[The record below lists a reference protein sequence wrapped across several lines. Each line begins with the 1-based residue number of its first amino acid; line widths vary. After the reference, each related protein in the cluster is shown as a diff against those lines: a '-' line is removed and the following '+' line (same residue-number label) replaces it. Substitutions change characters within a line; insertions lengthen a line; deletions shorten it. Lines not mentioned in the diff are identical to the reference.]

1 MVATPLNAYPHRLM
15 PENVQINALLFDI
28 DGVLVDVSRSYRRAI
43 EETVEHFTG
52 RQIGENTIQRYK
64 NYGGFED
71 DWKLTHA
78 IITDTAM
85 EVPLSRVIE
94 EFQSRYRGDDWD
106 GFINEEPALIDDETL
121 DVLNA
126 DTILGIVTGR
136 PEEEAQWT
144 LDHQDWTRY
153 FPLLVGKEKQGDRQ
167 KPDPFPLEH
176 SLTMLA
182 AAGCDLSPNEVAY
195 VGDSVDDMVAAREAG
210 MWAVGVIPPYVDA
223 DEHEPLLEERGAHVV
238 IDDPNDLP
246 EVVASLRNRAP
257 TGAVT

>member
-1 MVATPLNAYPHRLM
+1 M
-15 PENVQINALLFDI
+15 PDDVQINALLFDM

-52 RQIGENTIQRYK
+52 REIGENTIQRYK

-78 IITDTAM
+78 VITDTAM

-94 EFQSRYRGDDWD
+94 EFQDRYRGDDWD
-106 GFINEEPALIDDETL
+106 GFINEEPPLIEDSTIETL
-121 DVLNA
+121 NDGR
-126 DTILGIVTGR
+126 ILGIVTGR
-136 PEEEAQWT
+136 PEEEAEWT
-144 LDHQDWTRY
+144 LNHRDWTGY

-182 AAGCDLSPNEVAY
+182 AAGCDLSPSEVAY
-195 VGDSVDDMVAAREAG
+195 VGDSVDDMIAARDAD
-210 MWAVGVIPPYVDA
+210 MWAIGVVPPYLEA
-223 DEHEPLLEERGAHVV
+223 DEHEPLLKERGAHVV
-238 IDDPNDLP
+238 IDDLNELP
-246 EVVASLRNRAP
+246 DVLSTFSQRAVSR
-257 TGAVT
+257 AVTR

>member
-1 MVATPLNAYPHRLM
+1 M
-15 PENVQINALLFDI
+15 PESTQLNALLFDM

-52 RQIGENTIQRYK
+52 RKIDENDIQRYK

-85 EVPLSRVIE
+85 EVPISRVIA
-94 EFQSRYRGDDWD
+94 EFQDRYRGDDWD
-106 GFINEEPALIDDETL
+106 GFITDEPTLIDNQIL
-121 DVLNA
+121 DRLSENH
-126 DTILGIVTGR
+126 ILGIVTGR
-136 PEEEAQWT
+136 PEEEAEWT
-144 LDHQDWTRY
+144 LNHQDWSGY

-182 AAGCDLSPNEVAY
+182 AAGRELRPEEVAY

-210 MWAVGVIPPYVDA
+210 MWSIGVVPPYVDSG
-223 DEHEPLLEERGAHVV
+223 DHEPLLEEKGADVV
-238 IDDPNDLP
+238 LDDPNDLP
-246 EVVASLRNRAP
+246 DALSSLQSPSRTRAMS
-257 TGAVT
+257 

>member
-1 MVATPLNAYPHRLM
+1 M
-15 PENVQINALLFDI
+15 PDDVQINALLFDM

-52 RQIGENTIQRYK
+52 REIGENTIQRYK

-85 EVPLSRVIE
+85 EVPLSRVVE
-94 EFQSRYRGDDWD
+94 EFQDRYRGDDWD
-106 GFINEEPALIDDETL
+106 GFINEEPPLIDDSTIETL
-121 DVLNA
+121 NEERL
-126 DTILGIVTGR
+126 LGIVTGR
-136 PEEEAQWT
+136 PEEEAEWT
-144 LDHQDWTRY
+144 LNHQNWTDY

-182 AAGCDLSPNEVAY
+182 AAGCDLDPSEVAY
-195 VGDSVDDMVAAREAG
+195 VGDSVDDMIAARDAD
-210 MWAVGVIPPYVDA
+210 MWAIGVVPPYVDA
-223 DEHEPLLEERGAHVV
+223 DEHEPLLKERGAHVV
-238 IDDPNDLP
+238 IEDLNELP
-246 EVVASLRNRAP
+246 KVLSTFSQR
-257 TGAVT
+257 AVTRAVTR

>member
-1 MVATPLNAYPHRLM
+1 M
-15 PENVQINALLFDI
+15 PENVQLRALFFDM

-52 RQIGENTIQRYK
+52 RKIGENAIQRYK

-85 EVPLSRVIE
+85 EVPISRVVE
-94 EFQSRYRGDDWD
+94 EFQDRYRGEDWD
-106 GFINEEPALIDDETL
+106 GFITEEPALIDDDTL
-121 DVLNA
+121 DSL
-126 DTILGIVTGR
+126 DDDYLLGIVTGR

-144 LDHQDWTRY
+144 LDHHDWLSH
-153 FPLLVGKEKQGDRQ
+153 FPLVVGKEKQGDRQ

-182 AAGCDLSPNEVAY
+182 AAGCDLALEEVAY
-195 VGDSVDDMVAAREAG
+195 VGDSVDDMVAARKAG
-210 MWAVGVIPPYVDA
+210 MWSVGVVPPYVDE
-223 DEHEPLLEERGAHVV
+223 DEHEPLLKERGAHVV
-238 IDDPNDLP
+238 IDDPNELP
-246 EVVASLRNRAP
+246 EIVETLGDRAAA
-257 TGAVT
+257 GAVR

>member
-1 MVATPLNAYPHRLM
+1 M
-15 PENVQINALLFDI
+15 PETVHINALLFDM

-85 EVPLSRVIE
+85 EVPLSRVVE
-94 EFQSRYRGDDWD
+94 EFQDRYRGDDWD
-106 GFINEEPALIDDETL
+106 GFINEEPPLIDDATL
-121 DVLNA
+121 DELN
-126 DTILGIVTGR
+126 DGRILGIVTGR
-136 PEEEAQWT
+136 PEEEAEWT
-144 LDHQDWTRY
+144 IDYRDWGRY
-153 FPLLVGKEKQGDRQ
+153 FPLLVGKEKQGERQ

-195 VGDSVDDMVAAREAG
+195 VGDSVDDMVAARDAG
-210 MWAVGVIPPYVDA
+210 MWAIGVVPPYVDA
-223 DEHEPLLEERGAHVV
+223 DEHEPLLKERGAHVV
-238 IDDPNDLP
+238 IEDLDALP
-246 EVVASLRNRAP
+246 DVLDTFGERAVSR
-257 TGAVT
+257 AVTR